1 MATTQHV
8 QQPSLKS
15 FIFNVTQLILV
26 CGQAFL
32 LLSAPGADARAPGA
46 RRLPRSYTDP
56 KIPFEP
62 PSSPSFSSLPDIETA
77 STSSPARRFD
87 YCAMAAV
94 ESNANNGIVPYKAA
108 KGCYEMF
115 DFDSKVRDQTVQS
128 VRANLESFYVFY
140 DIAK

>member
-1 MATTQHV
+1 MANTKHI

-15 FIFNVTQLILV
+15 FILNVTQLIMV
-26 CGQAFL
+26 SGQAFL
-32 LLSAPGADARAPGA
+32 LLSTPVANARAPGA
-46 RRLPRSYTDP
+46 RRLPWSYTDP

-62 PSSPSFSSLPDIETA
+62 PSLPSFSSLPDIDAA
-77 STSSPARRFD
+77 STSSPAIRFD
-87 YCAMAAV
+87 YCALAAV

-115 DFDSKVRDQTVQS
+115 DFDPNVRDQTVQS